1 MKEKYLKPDA
11 EINTFAPID
20 VVTTSGGEI
29 SGGNGGDGPI
39 ELPDIEL

>member
-11 EINTFAPID
+11 EINTFAVVD
-20 VVTTSGGEI
+20 VITTSG
-29 SGGNGGDGPI
+29 STGNDGPI

>member
-11 EINTFAPID
+11 EINTFSVAD
-20 VVTTSGGEI
+20 VITTS

-39 ELPDIEL
+39 ELPDFEL

>member
-11 EINTFAPID
+11 KINTFATID
-20 VVTTSGGEI
+20 IVATSSGEI